1 MEGAAGAEA
10 ERAGRLLGLLGRV
23 ELTVLYVAVADMVA
37 KPSGSDTT
45 ALVAGG
51 VILALAVVG
60 GLVGAARKSVTP

>member
-1 MEGAAGAEA
+1 
-10 ERAGRLLGLLGRV
+10 
-23 ELTVLYVAVADMVA
+23 MVA